1 MDLKQFKKELEE
13 NERKIK
19 NLRSQFETMKKQ
31 NRNVPGVDFDKEEK
45 VIIDAEN
52 WLKDGW
58 EAYRLMRDH
67 PNDPS
72 TVDALL
78 AISGLEKE

>member
-1 MDLKQFKKELEE
+1 MDLKQFRKELEE

-19 NLRSQFETMKKQ
+19 NLRSQFETMKRQ
-31 NRNVPGVDFDKEEK
+31 NGNVPGIDFDKEEK

-58 EAYRLMRDH
+58 KAYHLMIDH
-67 PNDPS
+67 PDDPS
-72 TVDALL
+72 TADALL
-78 AISGLEKE
+78 AISGIERE